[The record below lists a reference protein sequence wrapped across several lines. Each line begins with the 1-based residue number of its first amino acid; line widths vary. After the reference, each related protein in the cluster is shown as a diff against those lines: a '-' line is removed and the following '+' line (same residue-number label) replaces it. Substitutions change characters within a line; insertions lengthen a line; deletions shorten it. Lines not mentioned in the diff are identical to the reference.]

1 MKKKTISLIL
11 ALLMVFSLLPASA
24 FAANTVQSGTCGDNM
39 TWTLDD
45 EGVLTITGTGWMK
58 FHSEDSEEV
67 EDIEYTPWR
76 AYKSLVKS
84 VVIGDGVLNVG
95 GCAFY
100 CFDNLEEVSLPEGI
114 KWIGTEAFFNCTK
127 LTKINLPNGLT
138 DIGSDAFS
146 GCSDLKEIT
155 IPDTVVSID
164 VGAFGGCSSLTKVRV
179 PNGVESIPDDMFGYC
194 TGLTEVILPDSLSS
208 IGDKSFYNC
217 SSLKTINI
225 PNDVK
230 SIGYSAFEGCSALT
244 GTVILDNVEFIGQTA
259 FSGCSALTDVH
270 FGGSLSTIRNGTFS
284 GCSSLESVSFSNSV
298 KSIGQNAFY
307 GCTALKEIYFDG
319 TDMQCAVINVEDGND
334 ALDSVTVYCALDY
347 PFTDIADSGYRDY
360 ISLGQAVGIVNGY
373 PDGTFRPSN
382 TVTRAQYI
390 TMLYNMYGK
399 PDVSGYSLNFKD
411 KNSISGPYV
420 DAVKWGVALGIINGY
435 GDNTFRPNQEITRA
449 QMAAFSYRLMK
460 LAVGGEFKD
469 EVKTDCGFKDSASI
483 AKDYKEAV
491 NVCANLGII
500 TGFDTDN
507 DGKGDTFRPNA
518 TANRG
523 QAATIIVRV
532 AASLGMYS

>member
-1 MKKKTISLIL
+1 MKKKTLGLIL

-24 FAANTVQSGTCGDNM
+24 FAANVVQSGTCGDNM

-114 KWIGTEAFFNCTK
+114 KWIGMEAFFSCTK

-146 GCSDLKEIT
+146 GCSSLKEIT

-179 PNGVESIPDDMFGYC
+179 PSGVESISDSMFYGC
-194 TGLTEVILPDSLSS
+194 TNLTEVILPDGITA
-208 IGDKSFYNC
+208 IGDCAFQKC

-225 PNDVK
+225 PKGV
-230 SIGYSAFEGCSALT
+230 SRIGYSAFEGCSELA
-244 GTVILDNVEFIGQTA
+244 GPIVLDNIDFIGQRA
-259 FSGCSALTDVH
+259 FSNCSSLKDVQLN
-270 FGGSLSTIRNGTFS
+270 GRISLINIETFL
-284 GCSSLESVSFSNSV
+284 GCSSLESISIPASV
-298 KSIGQNAFY
+298 ESIAYSVFY
-307 GCTALKEIYFDG
+307 DCTALKDVYFGG
-319 TDMQCAVINVEDGND
+319 TDMQWAVMHIEYNNE
-334 ALDSVTVYCALDY
+334 ALDSVTVHCALDY

-360 ISLGQAVGIVNGY
+360 ISLGQALGIVNGY
-373 PDGTFRPSN
+373 PNGTFRPN
-382 TVTRAQYI
+382 RPVTRAQYI
-390 TMLYNMYGK
+390 TMLYNMCGR
-399 PDVSGYSLNFKD
+399 PEVITPGLLFKD
-411 KNSISGPYV
+411 TASISAPYL
-420 DAVKWGVALGIINGY
+420 DAVKWGVVNGIINGY

-449 QMAAFSYRLMK
+449 QMATFSYRLMK
-460 LAVGGEFKD
+460 LVIGGEPDAELKA
-469 EVKTDCGFKDSASI
+469 DCGFKDSASI
-483 AKDYKEAV
+483 ANVYKEAV
-491 NVCANLGII
+491 NVMANLGII

-507 DGKGDTFRPNA
+507 DGKGDTFHPNA

-532 AASLGMYS
+532 AISLGIVS

>member
-1 MKKKTISLIL
+1 MKKKTLGLIL

-24 FAANTVQSGTCGDNM
+24 FAANVVQSGTCGDNM

-114 KWIGTEAFFNCTK
+114 KWIGMEAFFSCTK

-146 GCSDLKEIT
+146 GCSSLKEIT

-179 PNGVESIPDDMFGYC
+179 PSGVESISDSMFYGC
-194 TGLTEVILPDSLSS
+194 TNLTEVILPDGITA
-208 IGDKSFYNC
+208 IGDCAFQKC

-225 PNDVK
+225 PKGV
-230 SIGYSAFEGCSALT
+230 SRIGYSAFEGCSELA
-244 GTVILDNVEFIGQTA
+244 GPIVLDNIDFIGQRA
-259 FSGCSALTDVH
+259 FSNCSSLKDVQLN
-270 FGGSLSTIRNGTFS
+270 GRISLINIETFL
-284 GCSSLESVSFSNSV
+284 GCSSLESISIPASV
-298 KSIGQNAFY
+298 ESIAYSVFY
-307 GCTALKEIYFDG
+307 DCTALKDVYFGG
-319 TDMQCAVINVEDGND
+319 TDMQWAVMHIEYNNE
-334 ALDSVTVYCALDY
+334 ALDSVTVHCALDY

-360 ISLGQAVGIVNGY
+360 ISLGQALGIVNGY
-373 PDGTFRPSN
+373 PNGTFRPN
-382 TVTRAQYI
+382 RPVTRAQYI
-390 TMLYNMYGK
+390 TMLYNMCGR
-399 PDVSGYSLNFKD
+399 PEVITPGLLFKD
-411 KNSISGPYV
+411 TASISAPYL
-420 DAVKWGVALGIINGY
+420 DAVKWGVVNGIINGY

-449 QMAAFSYRLMK
+449 QMATFSYRLMK
-460 LAVGGEFKD
+460 LVIGGEPDAELKA
-469 EVKTDCGFKDSASI
+469 DCGFKDSASI
-483 AKDYKEAV
+483 ANVYKEAV
-491 NVCANLGII
+491 NVMANLGII

-507 DGKGDTFRPNA
+507 DGKGDTFHPNA

-532 AASLGMYS
+532 AAYLGMDS

>member
-1 MKKKTISLIL
+1 MKKKTLGLIL

-24 FAANTVQSGTCGDNM
+24 FAANVVQSGTCGDNM

-114 KWIGTEAFFNCTK
+114 KWIGMEAFFSCTK

-146 GCSDLKEIT
+146 GCSSLKEIT

-179 PNGVESIPDDMFGYC
+179 PSGVESISDSMFYGC
-194 TGLTEVILPDSLSS
+194 TNLTEVILPDGITA
-208 IGDKSFYNC
+208 IGDCAFQKC

-225 PNDVK
+225 PKGV
-230 SIGYSAFEGCSALT
+230 SRIGYSAFEGCSELA
-244 GTVILDNVEFIGQTA
+244 GPIVLDNIDFIGQRA
-259 FSGCSALTDVH
+259 FSNCSSLKDVQLN
-270 FGGSLSTIRNGTFS
+270 GRISLINIETFL
-284 GCSSLESVSFSNSV
+284 GCSSLESISIPASV
-298 KSIGQNAFY
+298 ESIAYSVFY
-307 GCTALKEIYFDG
+307 DCTALKDVYFGG
-319 TDMQCAVINVEDGND
+319 TDMQWAVMHIEYNNE
-334 ALDSVTVYCALDY
+334 ALDSVTVHCALDY

-360 ISLGQAVGIVNGY
+360 ISLGQALGIVNGY
-373 PDGTFRPSN
+373 PNGTFRPN
-382 TVTRAQYI
+382 RPVTRAQYI
-390 TMLYNMYGK
+390 TMLYNMCGR
-399 PDVSGYSLNFKD
+399 PEVITPGLLFKD
-411 KNSISGPYV
+411 TASISAPYL
-420 DAVKWGVALGIINGY
+420 DAVKWGVVNGIINGY

-449 QMAAFSYRLMK
+449 QMATFSYRLMK
-460 LAVGGEFKD
+460 LVIGGEPDAELKA
-469 EVKTDCGFKDSASI
+469 DCGFKDSASI
-483 AKDYKEAV
+483 ANVYKEAV
-491 NVCANLGII
+491 NVMANLGII

-507 DGKGDTFRPNA
+507 DGVGDTFRPNA

-523 QAATIIVRV
+523 QAATIIVRL
-532 AASLGMYS
+532 AAYLDSSE